1 MLLHSYHN
9 LDTKILLEASD
20 EVNWY
25 DVNAVFDIDNVTEI
39 DYYPDTIGRWKYKN
53 RYYELN
59 KKNNWMR
66 WDYAGEKFSY
76 TWSKKINVG
85 DEMND
90 AEKTISEQ
98 VKKFMDVLNVS
109 DYGFRFLKLKPTDKM
124 IWHIDSPNHAPSAFN
139 ISLKDK
145 SPIVFENEEIV
156 YNSALIDVSKYWH
169 TVKAGKEERLTFKI
183 VPKINYQ
190 EMQHRLS
197 VNGFLPSN

>member
-1 MLLHSYHN
+1 MLLHCYHN
-9 LDTKILLEASD
+9 LDTKILLEASAG
-20 EVNWY
+20 VNWY
-25 DVNAVFDIDNVTEI
+25 DVSVVKDTDNVIEI
-39 DYYPDTIGRWKYKN
+39 DHYPDTIGRWKYKN
-53 RYYELN
+53 KYYELN
-59 KKNNWMR
+59 EKNNWMR

-76 TWSKKINVG
+76 TWSKKKYVG

-109 DYGFRFLKLKPTDKM
+109 DYSFRFLKLKPTDKM
-124 IWHIDSPNHAPSAFN
+124 MWHIDNPTSLSAFN
-139 ISLKDK
+139 IALKDK

-156 YNSALIDVSKYWH
+156 YDSALIDVSKYWH
-169 TVKAGKEERLTFKI
+169 TVKSGKEERLTFKI